1 MEAASVLSRRI
12 RVVIAD
18 DHELFIAA
26 LEAILAGDERIEV
39 VGLARDG
46 RQAVELT
53 RSLEP
58 DVVLMD
64 ISMPVLDGLEATV
77 QIRAEREGACVLML
91 TGSNSSQDIDR
102 ARRAGAAAYVTKDRI
117 AVELVEAI
125 VELASR

>member
-1 MEAASVLSRRI
+1 MVGEC
-12 RVVIAD
+12 AD
-18 DHELFIAA
+18 
-26 LEAILAGDERIEV
+26 GT
-39 VGLARDG
+39 
-46 RQAVELT
+46 QAVASA
-53 RSLEP
+53 RRFSP

-64 ISMPVLDGLEATV
+64 IRMPELDGLEATV
-77 QIRAEREGACVLML
+77 QIRAEREGDCVLML